1 VKLKKS
7 NSQEQWK
14 GELKIFAKRNEIYL
28 EIHIFQGKETKYSI
42 AQGKRK
48 VLSSLEELNVFSM
61 LRTLPEW

>member
-1 VKLKKS
+1 MKLKKS
-7 NSQEQWK
+7 NSREQWK
-14 GELKIFAKRNEIYL
+14 GELKIFPKRNEVYL

-42 AQGKRK
+42 AQDKRE